1 MRIAILTANTEIY
14 REQEEDKAGK
24 VIREIVE
31 AAGHQVVFAK
41 ALPLDKKVLSTIM
54 QRMADGQMADL
65 ILTTGGAGLAQGDCT
80 PEATLEVVDREIRGI
95 PEAMRAHM
103 MTLTKRS
110 MLNRAAAGVRNNVM
124 IVNLPGKAGAV
135 KECLEYLLPEIIH
148 GVEVIKG
155 EVQERQYAC
164 KYLYRRSGKR
174 ESGRTG
180 RLWNSIGVCGF
191 QRGAS
196 YKRTFTRI

>member
-95 PEAMRAHM
+95 PEAMRAYS
-103 MTLTKRS
+103 MTITKRA
-110 MLNRAAAGVRNNVM
+110 MLSRSTAGIRKKTL
-124 IVNLPGKAGAV
+124 IINLPGSPKAV
-135 KECLEYLLPEIIH
+135 KESLEYIIDALGHGIEIMT
-148 GVEVIKG
+148 G
-155 EVQERQYAC
+155 EAGNCAR
-164 KYLYRRSGKR
+164 
-174 ESGRTG
+174 
-180 RLWNSIGVCGF
+180 
-191 QRGAS
+191 
-196 YKRTFTRI
+196 